1 MEVSG
6 NASSTCRWSKLEG
19 KAHDLHLCSRE
30 FLVLCCVESSLI
42 HLLLETRYLGGIY
55 LKRVVLHANIWF
67 LTMRINGVLLSG
79 FSALPIFCRIKI
91 RLLLAYSLDLT
102 MVICIF
108 LFLASLLF
116 AR

>member
-1 MEVSG
+1 
-6 NASSTCRWSKLEG
+6 
-19 KAHDLHLCSRE
+19 
-30 FLVLCCVESSLI
+30 
-42 HLLLETRYLGGIY
+42 
-55 LKRVVLHANIWF
+55 
-67 LTMRINGVLLSG
+67 MRINGVLLSG

-91 RLLLAYSLDLT
+91 RLLLAYTLDLT